1 VDKVLN
7 AEKAQHLS
15 LPPSCS
21 LLPWLQPHTEG
32 PAWLQNGKTQPS
44 SDVHSASYLS
54 LHQSRKET
62 VPDQAGDLL
71 LGSRHAHHSTTGPS
85 RVCMPE
91 VQLPLLAFS
100 TYISPI
106 NNHHVGAITDLR
118 KIASLHFA
126 FQCQSLPT
134 PFGTPEQ
141 DLMALDLCK
150 QYLSLKDRRKAP
162 CPSLQSWADLGFSLT
177 QTRPEGK
184 KKRKGIKKNKSDPCG
199 FDGKIP
205 IWKTTH
211 CMIPWA
217 FH

>member
-1 VDKVLN
+1 MLFAAVAAAPHRGTCVVAKWQN
-7 AEKAQHLS
+7 PAELWRAFCK
-15 LPPSCS
+15 LPEPASKPKRNRSRPSRRPS
-21 LLPWLQPHTEG
+21 AGLQ
-32 PAWLQNGKTQPS
+32 
-44 SDVHSASYLS
+44 AS
-54 LHQSRKET
+54 
-62 VPDQAGDLL
+62 
-71 LGSRHAHHSTTGPS
+71 HHSTTGPS

-126 FQCQSLPT
+126 FQCQRLPT

-211 CMIPWA
+211 CTIPWA

>member
-1 VDKVLN
+1 MDKVLN

-162 CPSLQSWADLGFSLT
+162 CPSLQSRADLSFSLT
-177 QTRPEGK
+177 QTCPEGK
-184 KKRKGIKKNKSDPCG
+184 KKRKGIKKTKEILVDLM
-199 FDGKIP
+199 GKFQFERQHIV
-205 IWKTTH
+205 
-211 CMIPWA
+211 
-217 FH
+217 